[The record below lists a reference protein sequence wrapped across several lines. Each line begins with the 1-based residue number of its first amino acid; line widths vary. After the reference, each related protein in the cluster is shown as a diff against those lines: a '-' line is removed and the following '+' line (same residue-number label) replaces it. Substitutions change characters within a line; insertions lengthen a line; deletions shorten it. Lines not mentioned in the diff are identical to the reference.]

1 MTESI
6 AESSHPTLDEQ
17 QVWDALNDVPD
28 PELPVISVIDMGI
41 VRRIQVDAARSHIH
55 VDITPTFAGCPAI
68 SQICTDI
75 RNRLSQLASTV
86 EVNVTTQSW
95 TSDMLSEAAREKLRR
110 VGIAPP
116 PKIGRGRAIPML
128 MSRPLTCPHCGSQQ
142 TVLENAFGPT
152 ACRAIAYCA
161 HCHQPFEQFKPI

>member
-1 MTESI
+1 MTKLI
-6 AESSHPTLDEQ
+6 AESSPPTLDEQ
-17 QVWDALNDVPD
+17 QVWDALSDVPD
-28 PELPVISVIDMGI
+28 PELPVISVVDMGI
-41 VRRIQVDAARSHIH
+41 VRRIQIDAARSHIH

-68 SQICTDI
+68 SQIRVDI
-75 RNRLSQLASTV
+75 RNRLLQLASTV
-86 EVNVTTQSW
+86 EVDVINQPW
-95 TSDMLSEAAREKLRR
+95 TSDLLSEAAREKLRR

-152 ACRAIAYCA
+152 PCRAIAYCA
-161 HCHQPFEQFKPI
+161 HCHQPFEQFKPL